1 MTALGRFE
9 PISSIAIR
17 WSPRSDFAPATIANR
32 KCRITTYEVPQST
45 RSEKWTKRTGSV
57 HRSAKFDGQ
66 VKNCYVVEFTDNE
79 PSPLNVDLGVAP
91 EKNQPFGQRSKENLS
106 RLVFGK
112 EVDVQWAKHD
122 RYQRIVGKVMVA
134 APDCQRPDCAKALDA
149 GLGQVTAGLA
159 WWYRKYAKEQSAE
172 DARSYETAEQEAR
185 ARHVRL
191 WRDAEPIPPWDWRKK
206 DRQ

>member
-1 MTALGRFE
+1 M
-9 PISSIAIR
+9 
-17 WSPRSDFAPATIANR
+17 
-32 KCRITTYEVPQST
+32 
-45 RSEKWTKRTGSV
+45 
-57 HRSAKFDGQ
+57 
-66 VKNCYVVEFTDNE
+66 
-79 PSPLNVDLGVAP
+79 NVDLGVAP

-112 EVDVQWAKHD
+112 EVDVQWTKHD

-185 ARHVRL
+185 ASHVGL

>member
-91 EKNQPFGQRSKENLS
+91 ESKQAFGQASKKNLS
-106 RLVFGK
+106 AMVFDREVMLDCGK
-112 EVDVQWAKHD
+112 TDKYRRQICVSHTQ
-122 RYQRIVGKVMVA
+122 
-134 APDCQRPDCAKALDA
+134 
-149 GLGQVTAGLA
+149 LA
-159 WWYRKYAKEQSAE
+159 WAGWSGLTR
-172 DARSYETAEQEAR
+172 TG
-185 ARHVRL
+185 
-191 WRDAEPIPPWDWRKK
+191 RDSMAC
-206 DRQ
+206 RQIAAT

>member
-1 MTALGRFE
+1 MADVVTGKVVGVSDGDTITLLDSGKQQHK
-9 PISSIAIR
+9 IR
-17 WSPRSDFAPATIANR
+17 VAGID
-32 KCRITTYEVPQST
+32 
-45 RSEKWTKRTGSV
+45 
-57 HRSAKFDGQ
+57 
-66 VKNCYVVEFTDNE
+66 
-79 PSPLNVDLGVAP
+79 AP

-112 EVDVQWAKHD
+112 EVDVQWTKHD

-159 WWYRKYAKEQSAE
+159 WWYRKYAKEQSTE

-185 ARHVRL
+185 ARSVGL
-191 WRDAEPIPPWDWRKK
+191 WHDAEPIPPWDWRKK